1 MFVTSLQEVIV
12 VLNKMASED
21 STKGLISTREE
32 THGPFNQQ
40 ALISQ
45 ELKDVYYKY
54 QTYFEK
60 DSDPIVDEAIEMI
73 LKRLMEYNDSLHFVD
88 YYCLVLQN
96 VSHQFLR
103 EEFLNYRIRCLGLI
117 YA

>member
-1 MFVTSLQEVIV
+1 M
-12 VLNKMASED
+12 VLNKMVSED
-21 STKGLISTREE
+21 STKGLISTREQ

-73 LKRLMEYNDSLHFVD
+73 LHKISRIAAGN
-88 YYCLVLQN
+88 YYVKEHWDDIAGYAQLP
-96 VSHQFLR
+96 SKF
-103 EEFLNYRIRCLGLI
+103 RIMK
-117 YA
+117 